1 MRYEQKD
8 KGVAMF
14 ERILEVMRDKIRK
27 RQHIM
32 TIHAE
37 EEMDYDRSTV

>member
-1 MRYEQKD
+1 
-8 KGVAMF
+8 MF

-27 RQHIM
+27 RQYVM
-32 TIHAE
+32 TSHAE